1 MKSVFDKE
9 TRDVLIE
16 RIHFLQEN
24 SRPQWGRMTV
34 YQMIKHCRL
43 WEEMISG
50 KNKYKQAFIGRLFGK
65 LALKSLL
72 KNDSP
77 LRRNTP
83 TISELRVKDDG
94 DLFSEKTKWVA
105 LMEENA
111 NYINSNFV
119 HPFFGK
125 MTNEQIGYLAYK
137 HTDHH
142 LRQFNC

>member
-1 MKSVFDKE
+1 MKTVFDKE

-16 RIHFLQEN
+16 RIKLLQDD

-50 KNKYKQAFIGRLFGK
+50 KRKYKQAFIGRLFGK

-72 KNDSP
+72 KDDSP

-83 TISELRVKDDG
+83 TIPQLRIKDEG
-94 DLFSEKTKWVA
+94 DISPEKTKWIA
-105 LMEENA
+105 LIQENA
-111 NYINSNFV
+111 NYSNPFFV

-125 MTNEQIGYLAYK
+125 MTKDQIGYLDYK

>member
-9 TRDVLIE
+9 TRDVLLE
-16 RIHFLQEN
+16 RIHLLQEN
-24 SRPQWGRMTV
+24 SQPQWGRMTV

-50 KNKYKQAFIGRLFGK
+50 KKKYKQVFIGRVFGK
-65 LALKSLL
+65 LALNSLL
-72 KNDSP
+72 KDDSP

-83 TISELRVKDDG
+83 TISELRIKDEG
-94 DLFSEKTKWVA
+94 DISPEKTKWIA
-105 LMEENA
+105 LIEENA
-111 NYINSNFV
+111 NYSNPHFV

-125 MTNEQIGYLAYK
+125 MTKEQIGHLAYK

>member
-1 MKSVFDKE
+1 MKTVFDKE
-9 TRDVLIE
+9 TRDALIE
-16 RIHFLQEN
+16 RIHLLQET

-50 KNKYKQAFIGRLFGK
+50 NKKYKQAFIGRLFGK
-65 LALKSLL
+65 LALKSVL
-72 KNDSP
+72 KDDSP

-83 TISELRVKDDG
+83 TISELRVSDEG
-94 DLFSEKTKWVA
+94 DILSEKRKWIA
-105 LMEENA
+105 LIEENS
-111 NYINSNFV
+111 NYSNPGFV

-125 MTNEQIGYLAYK
+125 MTKEQIGYIAYK